1 MYPDAE
7 RGEERRELDVES
19 SESERLRL
27 RTIVAVRGVVDGGI
41 GVSGLVWRLSDEL
54 KMKR

>member
-7 RGEERRELDVES
+7 RGEERRELDVEI

-27 RTIVAVRGVVDGGI
+27 RTIVAVWGIVDSGI
-41 GVSGLVWRLSDEL
+41 GISGWYGG
-54 KMKR
+54 

>member
-7 RGEERRELDVES
+7 RGEERRELYVEI